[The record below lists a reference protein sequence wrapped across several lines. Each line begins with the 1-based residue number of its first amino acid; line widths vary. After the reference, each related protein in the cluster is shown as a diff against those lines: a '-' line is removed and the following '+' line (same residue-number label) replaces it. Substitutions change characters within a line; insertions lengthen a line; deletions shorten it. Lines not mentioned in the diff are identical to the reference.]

1 MTKTLGAETNG
12 PRPKRRSRPERGDK
26 RMSLGEHLIE
36 LRKRLFIAGG
46 AIALGAIGGFF
57 LAPIF
62 IDLIR
67 IPVNM
72 IAEERNA
79 QMIYTTVTGSF
90 DLRIQI
96 AVTIAIVG
104 TSPIWLYQIFA
115 FLVPGLT
122 RREKRYTFGF
132 FFSAVPLF
140 VAGVASGWWVF
151 PHMVLVLTA
160 FSDTQDA
167 TLLVARDYYD
177 FVIKLVLAVGIAFV
191 LPVFLVLLNFL
202 GVMSAQ
208 TILKGWRVAILLIAV
223 FCAIATPAA
232 DVLSMFLLA
241 IPMVLLYFVAAG
253 IAWLHDRGAARRLA
267 RLGDEPAVVDA

>member
-1 MTKTLGAETNG
+1 
-12 PRPKRRSRPERGDK
+12 
-26 RMSLGEHLIE
+26 MSLGEHLRE
-36 LRKRLFIAGG
+36 LRKRLFFS
-46 AIALGAIGGFF
+46 AIAIVVAAVAGYF
-57 LAPIF
+57 LAPF
-62 IDLIR
+62 VIDALRVPI
-67 IPVNM
+67 NE
-72 IAEERNA
+72 IAEKRNA
-79 QMIYTTVTGSF
+79 TIVYTTVTGAF
-90 DLRIQI
+90 DLRIAI
-96 AVTIAIVG
+96 SFTIAIVLA
-104 TSPIWLYQIFA
+104 SPVWLYQIFA

-122 RREKRYTFGF
+122 AKEKRYTFGF

-167 TLLVARDYYD
+167 TLLIARDYYD
-177 FVIKLVLAVGIAFV
+177 FVIKLVVAVGIAFV

-202 GVMSAQ
+202 GVMSAM

-253 IAWLHDRGAARRLA
+253 IAWWHDRIQARKLA
-267 RLGDEPAVVDA
+267 RLEQSAELPAVDA